1 MERSWL
7 GAESMMQKCDIE
19 EIYVVKKSILKIAF
33 TSWNYR
39 KRHPI
44 RVEGSTFSRNAC
56 APKDRK
62 QGFDKYK
69 NL

>member
-19 EIYVVKKSILKIAF
+19 EIHLVKKSILKMAF
-33 TSWNYR
+33 TS
-39 KRHPI
+39 
-44 RVEGSTFSRNAC
+44 C
-56 APKDRK
+56 K

>member
-7 GAESMMQKCDIE
+7 GAESMMQKCDTK
-19 EIYVVKKSILKIAF
+19 EIHLVKKSILKIAF